1 MVEFNW
7 YLNRQGLRGLTG
19 PKGDQGF
26 SPYFTVEQ
34 STANE
39 YRLRVHN
46 EDSSFVTENLRGNAI
61 EIRNPDGNY
70 IKYDHETG
78 NFYVDDADYA
88 TTDVEGQII
97 LATMDDLVIGN
108 ETKAVTPALL
118 LDSLSQLLV
127 NTDGNLSITQNQDNS
142 LTEINLA
149 NEVIHPNLKYSS
161 GNNYL
166 ITGDI
171 RYNYPIVVTKGTLDD
186 TGRRGCTLS
195 LNYNS
200 SHFQISNN
208 SLSLSSAITN
218 NINFIRNDLEEEKTV
233 RGNADTQL
241 QSAINAERREREQQD
256 SDLTTHINLVRTESE
271 TSDAIIRQDI
281 QRIEGGIDSKLSVD
295 NIIAGDNITL
305 DVNGNNITINS
316 TGGSG
321 GTLIDDENISTNTV
335 FSSSKTSEL
344 VGDSIAN
351 LVTLNTAQSITG
363 QKTFTKQV
371 NVPSGVLKSTDGKFV
386 IEGSNDADVR
396 INNLNIKKGT
406 TGSVYGLELS
416 GGTSGSTILFDK
428 ANLCIRDDENKV
440 YSLLHYG
447 NLTSKDGSIEIKYN
461 TTTKTVDLKAVGGG
475 GSYTLP
481 IASASTLG
489 GIKGGNWLTVNQS
502 TGKLECGELSYA
514 QYQSALGYTFI
525 SKTTLENVL
534 ANRPSGGAEI
544 DDENVSKTK
553 VFSSSRTSDL
563 IGEVGNDLQD
573 LTNKVNELELYKT
586 PNATII
592 GNPTINQG
600 QITNLTTTSYLQFP
614 LEFAPMGRAWEAK
627 MQITTD
633 STAGNYGV
641 QQNIIDSNCS
651 IAVAIKNGHFVFA
664 FSINGTSWREEV
676 AGTYNVLPNTTY
688 YLKLHYDPNGSYGN
702 TFYLSY
708 SLDDFYYEKDANNF
722 STWTIASKPIYIS
735 GSGHPFKGVIN
746 LNGWSLTIGGNLVW
760 QGMDSVGVATRAD
773 RSLSNIDDA
782 GKQVIRDVAGV
793 EDIEEA
799 LNLLNGGDSTLLDSK
814 QNKLVAGNGITI
826 DPETNVISATGGGSG
841 GGGDMTTNTDQD
853 VTGVKNFIGSTLKFS
868 DANGNYTNF
877 ELKNENISTPDEYS
891 GISNYLD
898 VGGKMLIGKFAQ
910 KRAVFSP
917 SDFRIAYSP
926 CLDMEGLVAGDGVNI
941 TKNYGNDTVT
951 ISVTGGGGGADNIFV
966 AEYGTTTY
974 DEVKAAHDA
983 NKQVFVK
990 RTVGSSDNILRLT
1003 KITSSTM
1010 DFSCVASST
1019 RYNVT
1024 LSSTNVW
1031 TWGSSSIPI
1040 TTTNVTS
1047 GSNSALT
1054 SGGAYTNLVR
1064 RTELGDV
1071 IPVKSRVVS
1080 GASQVTIWSDGYC
1093 EQCGLM
1099 SRTAAKETVALAK
1112 AFANSDYNIII
1123 QPRHTAD
1130 STDGRPPLIRD
1141 VTPTGFEINSYT
1153 TYAQFYWVA
1162 KGKLAQGEY

>member
-1 MVEFNW
+1 MCADFNF

-127 NTDGNLSITQNQDNS
+127 NTDGNISITQNQDNS

-281 QRIEGGIDSKLSVD
+281 QRIEGSIDSKLSVD

-305 DVNGNNITINS
+305 DVDGNNVTINS
-316 TGGSG
+316 TGGS
-321 GTLIDDENISTNTV
+321 T
-335 FSSSKTSEL
+335 
-344 VGDSIAN
+344 AN
-351 LVTLNTAQSITG
+351 LVTLDTAQSITG

-371 NVPSGVLKSTDGKFV
+371 NVPSGVLKSVDGKFI
-386 IEGSNDADVR
+386 IEGNNNADIR
-396 INNLNIKKGT
+396 INNLTIKKGT
-406 TGSVYGLELS
+406 SGSTLGLELS
-416 GGTSGSTILFDK
+416 GGSSGSTILFDK
-428 ANLCIRDDENKV
+428 ADLCIRDDENNV
-440 YSLLHYG
+440 YRLLHYG
-447 NLTSKDGSIEIKYN
+447 NLTSKDGSIEITYN
-461 TTTKTVDLKAVGGG
+461 RTTNTVDLKAVGGG

-502 TGKLECGELSYA
+502 TGKLECGELSYS

-544 DDENVSKTK
+544 DDENVSTTK

-600 QITNLTTTSYLQFP
+600 QVTNLTTTSYLQFP

-641 QQNIIDSNCS
+641 QQNIIDSNCA

-664 FSINGTSWREEV
+664 FSIDGTSWREEV
-676 AGTYNVLPNTTY
+676 TGTYNVLPNTTY
-688 YLKLHYDPNGSYGN
+688 YLKLHYDPNGGYGN

-722 STWTIASKPIYIS
+722 STWTIPSKPIYIS

-782 GKQVIRDVAGV
+782 GRQVIRDAAGV

-826 DPETNVISATGGGSG
+826 DPETNVISATGGGGSG
-841 GGGDMTTNTDQD
+841 DVTLAGDNDFTGRNTFENQLTLKSGITMYQYGGSQSQDIYLNYLGNLVLGNNVQFGNISINSSGVTNTIYDS
-853 VTGVKNFIGSTLKFS
+853 FE
-868 DANGNYTNF
+868 GNYFLTQGTI
-877 ELKNENISTPDEYS
+877 E
-891 GISNYLD
+891 
-898 VGGKMLIGKFAQ
+898 Q
-910 KRAVFSP
+910 
-917 SDFRIAYSP
+917 
-926 CLDMEGLVAGDGVNI
+926 GDN
-941 TKNYGNDTVT
+941 VT
-951 ISVTGGGGGADNIFV
+951 IEKTSKGLKISATGGGGGADSVFV
-966 AEYGTTTY
+966 AEYNTTTFN
-974 DEVKAAHDA
+974 DVKTAYDA

-990 RTVGSSDNILRLT
+990 IPSGSYEYVGRLNNLTSASATFVCVNGPVVYSASVNSSNRWSTSNRAIPT
-1003 KITSSTM
+1003 TTSS
-1010 DFSCVASST
+1010 
-1019 RYNVT
+1019 
-1024 LSSTNVW
+1024 
-1031 TWGSSSIPI
+1031 
-1040 TTTNVTS
+1040 VTS
-1047 GSNSALT
+1047 GSTSALT
-1054 SGGAYTNLVR
+1054 SDGAYTNLVR
-1064 RTELGDV
+1064 KSELGEV
-1071 IPVKSRVVS
+1071 IPVISRTVS
-1080 GASQVTIWSDGYC
+1080 GTSQVTIWSDGYC

-1112 AFANSDYNIII
+1112 TFANSDYNIII

-1153 TYAQFYWVA
+1153 NFAQFYWVA
-1162 KGKLAQGEY
+1162 KGMLAQGEY